1 MLFVYEDA
9 EKRRQFKNK
18 YCDYKFVGP
27 TWMNLCNGSQI
38 FLKK

>member
-27 TWMNLCNGSQI
+27 SFLFVIATMWMI
-38 FLKK
+38 F